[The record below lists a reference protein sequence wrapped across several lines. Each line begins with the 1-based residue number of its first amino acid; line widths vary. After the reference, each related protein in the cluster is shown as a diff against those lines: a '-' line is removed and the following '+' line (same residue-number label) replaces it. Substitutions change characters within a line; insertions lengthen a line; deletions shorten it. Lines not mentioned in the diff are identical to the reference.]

1 MHTESDEPRVR
12 GNARLERIIVL
23 QLLGEEG
30 GQKWT
35 LDALA
40 EELGASKSEVD
51 AALRALQGDG
61 VACWEDGQAWPSR
74 AALRMDELELIGI

>member
-30 GQKWT
+30 GHKWT

-51 AALRALQGDG
+51 MALRALQGDG

-74 AALRMDELELIGI
+74 AARRMDELELIGI